1 MKAELK
7 WHSEK
12 DASGGDIFS
21 AVAGMKVHNFRK
33 KRLHRRC
40 FLWNLWSLQN
50 ICSENVYK

>member
-7 WHSEK
+7 WHNEK
-12 DASGGDIFS
+12 DAGGGDLFI

-33 KRLHRRC
+33 KRFHRRC

-50 ICSENVYK
+50 ICSEYVYK